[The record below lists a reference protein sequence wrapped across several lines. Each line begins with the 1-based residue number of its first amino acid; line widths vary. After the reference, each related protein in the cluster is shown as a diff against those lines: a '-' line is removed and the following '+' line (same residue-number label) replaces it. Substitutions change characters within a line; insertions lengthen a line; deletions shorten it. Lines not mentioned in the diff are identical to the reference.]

1 MMNDNDPSR
10 GEIWLVDWSPSRGS
24 EQSGMRSALVVQ
36 TDAASR
42 NPRYPNV
49 IVAAISTKGK
59 DVPFHVPLAPED
71 SNGLSE
77 NSWCKCEQI
86 LTISK
91 DRLARRLGR
100 IDDRKMQHIE
110 KALRLVLG
118 LESSIHSPKGHSAP

>member
-1 MMNDNDPSR
+1 
-10 GEIWLVDWSPSRGS
+10 
-24 EQSGMRSALVVQ
+24 MRPALVVQ
-36 TDAASR
+36 TDAANQ

-59 DVPFHVPLAPED
+59 DVPFHVPLTPD
-71 SNGLSE
+71 GSNGLSK

-100 IDDRKMQHIE
+100 VDDRQMLRIE
-110 KALRLVLG
+110 EALRLVLG
-118 LESSIHSPKGHSAP
+118 LKPSSHSSK

>member
-1 MMNDNDPSR
+1 MSDNDPFR
-10 GEIWLVDWSPSRGS
+10 GDIWLVDWSPSRGS
-24 EQSGMRSALVVQ
+24 EPSGMRPALVVQ
-36 TDAASR
+36 TDAANR
-42 NPRYPNV
+42 NTRYPNV

-59 DVPFHVPLAPED
+59 DVPFHVLLAPEG

-91 DRLARRLGR
+91 DRLIRRLGR
-100 IDDRKMQHIE
+100 IEDRQMQRIE

-118 LESSIHSPKGHSAP
+118 LNSSCRSPKRNQAP

>member
-1 MMNDNDPSR
+1 MSNNDPFR
-10 GEIWLVDWSPSRGS
+10 GDIWLVDWSPSRGS
-24 EQSGMRSALVVQ
+24 EQSGMRPALVVQ
-36 TDAASR
+36 TDAANQ

-59 DVPFHVPLAPED
+59 DVPFHVPLTPEG

-100 IDDRKMQHIE
+100 VDDRLMKQVE
-110 KALRLVLG
+110 DALRLVLG
-118 LESSIHSPKGHSAP
+118 LKSSSRSRFAG